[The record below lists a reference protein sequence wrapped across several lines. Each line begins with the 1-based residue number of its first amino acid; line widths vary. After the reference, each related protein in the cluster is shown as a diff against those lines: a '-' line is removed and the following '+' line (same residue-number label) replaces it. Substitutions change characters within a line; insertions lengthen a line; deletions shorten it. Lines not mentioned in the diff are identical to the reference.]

1 MKFASLFA
9 SPPRIPLFPPPLTQT
24 RPPSLLFYSQ
34 RDASGD
40 TPLHLAAERGHLEIF
55 REVLR
60 PHKSTMRD
68 GFMLPGAEPH
78 EGEEEV
84 GISSHG
90 RNARGVGGGVG
101 GSSSGGGRRWHRR
114 ASQGGDGHPF
124 SFFPG
129 IIKVTGDWL
138 LTGC

>member
-1 MKFASLFA
+1 MRATIIRMVLATDLSDHFKYLAELQDAFEIRVGS
-9 SPPRIPLFPPPLTQT
+9 
-24 RPPSLLFYSQ
+24 
-34 RDASGD
+34 ASGQSQAGRSD
-40 TPLHLAAERGHLEIF
+40 GGESAET
-55 REVLR
+55 
-60 PHKSTMRD
+60 S
-68 GFMLPGAEPH
+68 
-78 EGEEEV
+78 
-84 GISSHG
+84 
-90 RNARGVGGGVG
+90 GVAGDGGGVG